1 MTAALRPLGP
11 LRPLLLAAVLCAV
24 PLAAFPNGAPTEACL
39 RGMVP
44 NHRGARSGN
53 IASMPFRVTR
63 QTTGSG
69 VRAAATTAAARD
81 ACVEDTGRRL
91 DIPVGAATVLR
102 GSRAPRQAAD
112 APELVALGGRAGR
125 SWAKDKG
132 AWQPVSNVNLLNE
145 CSSITHADRSEKARV
160 SVTWKGD
167 PNVDLYATVVQS
179 YDTFWAEIPVEEAA
193 PNQRVDSSAPQ
204 RAVVTN
210 RPFERPEFAPIVDQ
224 SRFNV
229 QEFFRQQ

>member
-69 VRAAATTAAARD
+69 VRVTIEPLQANTYFRGFMVMAR
-81 ACVEDTGRRL
+81 E
-91 DIPVGAATVLR
+91 
-102 GSRAPRQAAD
+102 PR
-112 APELVALGGRAGR
+112 GR